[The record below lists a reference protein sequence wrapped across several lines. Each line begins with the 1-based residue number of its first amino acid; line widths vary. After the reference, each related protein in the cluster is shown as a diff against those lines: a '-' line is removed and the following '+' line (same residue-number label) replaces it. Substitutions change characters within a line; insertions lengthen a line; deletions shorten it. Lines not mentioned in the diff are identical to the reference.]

1 MDWWEQIDGQGRF
14 ARVEALEKGWSR
26 DRKFIVDL
34 KDGQRWLLRL
44 SPADQWERKKKE
56 YAAMERLPQDCAA
69 LLPRPK
75 GFGRC
80 DAGIYTLLS
89 FVPGQDAEPA
99 LRGLTPAQQYGLGLR
114 AGLALR
120 QLHALPAFA
129 DAKPWEARFNAK
141 MDAKIRAYRDC
152 PIRFR
157 GGERLVEYI
166 QDHRTLLRGRPQG
179 FQHGDYHCGNMTLTQ
194 DLRLGVVDFNRMDS
208 GDPWEEFN
216 RIVWCA
222 AASPAFAAGR
232 VDGYFDGPVPEAFFP
247 LLLLYIASNQL
258 SSIVWAIPFGEGEVQ
273 TMLRQAEQLNAAYE
287 GFTRTVPLWY
297 EQGRRLAGCE
307 GGTGN

>member
-1 MDWWEQIDGQGRF
+1 M
-14 ARVEALEKGWSR
+14 
-26 DRKFIVDL
+26 
-34 KDGQRWLLRL
+34 
-44 SPADQWERKKKE
+44 
-56 YAAMERLPQDCAA
+56 
-69 LLPRPK
+69 
-75 GFGRC
+75 
-80 DAGIYTLLS
+80 
-89 FVPGQDAEPA
+89 PGQDAEPA

-216 RIVWCA
+216 RIVWSA
-222 AASPAFAAGR
+222 QLSPAFARGT
-232 VDGYFDGPVPEAFFP
+232 VDGYFDGAPPLAFWK
-247 LLLLYIASNQL
+247 LLALYIASNTL
-258 SSIVWAIPFGEGEVQ
+258 GSLPWAVPFGEEQ
-273 TMLRQAEQLNAAYE
+273 MDIMREQAAQVLDWYDGMENP
-287 GFTRTVPLWY
+287 VPRWY
-297 EQGRRLAGCE
+297 RA
-307 GGTGN
+307 